1 MAYYPPTDRE
11 LKDFFRE
18 HADAVYRSCGFLT
31 CGKADTQRMVK
42 DIFLKLL
49 KNGMIFTSDKDAKAW
64 MILTA
69 YKLSRKASKYA
80 PTQEQEISEQ
90 QPETTITEDDNASS
104 AEQTACDETV
114 VSASCETSE
123 TEAPE
128 REEES
133 DPQEVAPAIAEES
146 AAQTEGETAVVTAP
160 MVFPQELQKLSRR
173 DRLIA
178 LLYYCEGYRKSEIAS
193 YLGVTTFMIG
203 SRLKR
208 IKKRILQESGGET
221 AC

>member
-31 CGKADTQRMVK
+31 CGKADTQKMVK
-42 DIFLKLL
+42 DVFLKLL
-49 KNGMIFTSDKDAKAW
+49 TNGMIFASEKDAKAW

-80 PTQEQEISEQ
+80 PAEEPEISEQ
-90 QPETTITEDDNASS
+90 QEPEIVSEENNIENGP
-104 AEQTACDETV
+104 EQTACDANELPAV
-114 VSASCETSE
+114 ASE
-123 TEAPE
+123 TEEPN
-128 REEES
+128 REEVAE
-133 DPQEVAPAIAEES
+133 PQEAVPAAEEDRP
-146 AAQTEGETAVVTAP
+146 AEEEPETAPVAAA
-160 MVFPQELQKLSRR
+160 MVFPPELQKLSRK
-173 DRLIA
+173 DRLVA

-193 YLGVTTFMIG
+193 YLGSTTFMIS